1 MITFTDLPPIARP
14 WMLPVA
20 LRHMG
25 RTSGVRQLHQV
36 AGEPVR
42 LAVAAPSDS
51 SGDWPRNVS
60 GLGFQVRFQPRVS
73 TVSASPANLDGV
85 GQPSEE
91 RTVAQT
97 LSVNIESPVAG
108 ALGGP
113 VVHVSGTVSV
123 VSSGPPFGHQ
133 VDRVTVQVGTGSQV
147 TAQVTGP
154 DLLTAANL
162 CGTTSADTAF
172 GRWRARKTL
181 IDGELATI
189 VDALTS
195 SGGTLAGFD
204 GVVQGQLSGP
214 DLDFTTLSKNDA
226 AGEDI
231 SSDLAA
237 PGLTVP
243 AFRFLASVR
252 AVHPTST
259 PLAGERRDVAS
270 VVVQARKIVMRYATW
285 RAEERGAVRGR
296 SGRHPVRPGAAER
309 RSLRLGRLATYFGR
323 SGPAGRS
330 PVRKRHARLPAC
342 PSG

>member
-1 MITFTDLPPIARP
+1 
-14 WMLPVA
+14 
-20 LRHMG
+20 
-25 RTSGVRQLHQV
+25 
-36 AGEPVR
+36 
-42 LAVAAPSDS
+42 
-51 SGDWPRNVS
+51 
-60 GLGFQVRFQPRVS
+60 
-73 TVSASPANLDGV
+73 
-85 GQPSEE
+85 
-91 RTVAQT
+91 VAQNS
-97 LSVNIESPVAG
+97 SVNIDSPVAG
-108 ALGGP
+108 ALVEP

-147 TAQVTGP
+147 TAEVTGP

-162 CGTTSADTAF
+162 CGITSAGTAF
-172 GRWRARKTL
+172 GRWRAGKTF

-243 AFRFLASVR
+243 ALRFLASVR
-252 AVHPTST
+252 AVHPHLHAT
-259 PLAGERRDVAS
+259 GRRA
-270 VVVQARKIVMRYATW
+270 ARRRLGGGPGPEDRRAVRDMARRGTRRSSRAIRSAPRSSRRRGAAICPSRTTGDLLRTVGSGRPKP
-285 RAEERGAVRGR
+285 RAEETCAASKHVHLADVRMSQSCR
-296 SGRHPVRPGAAER
+296 
-309 RSLRLGRLATYFGR
+309 
-323 SGPAGRS
+323 
-330 PVRKRHARLPAC
+330 
-342 PSG
+342 

>member
-1 MITFTDLPPIARP
+1 
-14 WMLPVA
+14 
-20 LRHMG
+20 
-25 RTSGVRQLHQV
+25 
-36 AGEPVR
+36 
-42 LAVAAPSDS
+42 
-51 SGDWPRNVS
+51 
-60 GLGFQVRFQPRVS
+60 
-73 TVSASPANLDGV
+73 
-85 GQPSEE
+85 
-91 RTVAQT
+91 VAQT
-97 LSVNIESPVAG
+97 LSVNIDSPVAE
-108 ALGGP
+108 ALVGP

-147 TAQVTGP
+147 TAQVTGL

-172 GRWRARKTL
+172 GRWRAHKTL

-189 VDALTS
+189 VDA
-195 SGGTLAGFD
+195 FD
-204 GVVQGQLSGP
+204 SVVQGQLSGP

-270 VVVQARKIVMRYATW
+270 VVVQDRKIVVRYATW

-296 SGRHPVRPGAAER
+296 SGRHPVRPGAAAR
-309 RSLRLGRLATYFGR
+309 RSFRLGRLATYFGR

-330 PVRKRHARLPAC
+330 PVRKRHARLPSMSIWLMCGCLKAAAGPPRPRRERDGTQNSTGAAASDKGRDGFVRC
-342 PSG
+342 AEAGQDSLGTNGRSTRLRSQI